1 MSHENSPVQ
10 SVAKALRLLDLLMEA
25 HQPLTQAA
33 LSEQTGWPKSTI
45 HGLLSTMRESAVVD
59 QQSDGRYCLGVRL
72 FEYGCA
78 VGASWSV
85 SDLAKP
91 HLQHLAS
98 VTGQSVFLSM
108 LNRSEV
114 ITIEQ
119 VQSRAGLRVVSEVG
133 TRLPLHCTS
142 QGKIVLAHMS
152 ESEAAKLL
160 SRAAPLTPFT
170 PHTETDTAALLASLP
185 ACREA
190 GFAVEN
196 GEYKIGLRSI
206 SAPVFTGGGTLKY
219 VVSVLGMFRSVHS
232 DEFAHAER
240 AVVAAGQ
247 MLSAALGYPG
257 K

>member
-1 MSHENSPVQ
+1 MSNENGPVQ
-10 SVAKALRLLDLLMEA
+10 SAAKALRLLGLLMEA
-25 HQPLTQAA
+25 HQPLTLAA

-133 TRLPLHCTS
+133 TCLLYTS
-142 QGKIVLAHMS
+142 PS
-152 ESEAAKLL
+152 P
-160 SRAAPLTPFT
+160 R
-170 PHTETDTAALLASLP
+170 D
-185 ACREA
+185 
-190 GFAVEN
+190 
-196 GEYKIGLRSI
+196 
-206 SAPVFTGGGTLKY
+206 
-219 VVSVLGMFRSVHS
+219 
-232 DEFAHAER
+232 
-240 AVVAAGQ
+240 
-247 MLSAALGYPG
+247 
-257 K
+257 

>member
-1 MSHENSPVQ
+1 MFHENSPVQ
-10 SVAKALRLLDLLMEA
+10 SVAKALRLLGLLMEA
-25 HQPLTQAA
+25 HQPLTLAA

-98 VTGQSVFLSM
+98 VTGQSVFLSL

-119 VQSRAGLRVVSEVG
+119 MQSRAGLRVVSEVG

-142 QGKIVLAHMS
+142 QGKVF
-152 ESEAAKLL
+152 L
-160 SRAAPLTPFT
+160 SK
-170 PHTETDTAALLASLP
+170 S
-185 ACREA
+185 C
-190 GFAVEN
+190 
-196 GEYKIGLRSI
+196 
-206 SAPVFTGGGTLKY
+206 
-219 VVSVLGMFRSVHS
+219 
-232 DEFAHAER
+232 
-240 AVVAAGQ
+240 
-247 MLSAALGYPG
+247 
-257 K
+257 

>member
-1 MSHENSPVQ
+1 MSHENGPVQ

-25 HQPLTQAA
+25 HQPLTLAA

-59 QQSDGRYCLGVRL
+59 RQSDGRYCLGVRL

-119 VQSRAGLRVVSEVG
+119 VQSRAGLHLAGKGVSIRDGRPRGEARPVAPHIGDICAQDPRHVG
-133 TRLPLHCTS
+133 EALPCDA
-142 QGKIVLAHMS
+142 G
-152 ESEAAKLL
+152 
-160 SRAAPLTPFT
+160 RA
-170 PHTETDTAALLASLP
+170 
-185 ACREA
+185 
-190 GFAVEN
+190 
-196 GEYKIGLRSI
+196 
-206 SAPVFTGGGTLKY
+206 
-219 VVSVLGMFRSVHS
+219 
-232 DEFAHAER
+232 
-240 AVVAAGQ
+240 
-247 MLSAALGYPG
+247 
-257 K
+257 

>member
-1 MSHENSPVQ
+1 MSHENGPVQ

-25 HQPLTQAA
+25 HQPLTLAA
-33 LSEQTGWPKSTI
+33 LSEQTGWPKSAI

-98 VTGQSVFLSM
+98 VTGQSVFLSL

-119 VQSRAGLRVVSEVG
+119 MQSRVGLRASCRRSGRVCRCTAPRRARCFYPRWPT
-133 TRLPLHCTS
+133 TRRSASC
-142 QGKIVLAHMS
+142 
-152 ESEAAKLL
+152 
-160 SRAAPLTPFT
+160 RAAHWSPIRPR
-170 PHTETDTAALLASLP
+170 PSS
-185 ACREA
+185 R
-190 GFAVEN
+190 G
-196 GEYKIGLRSI
+196 RS
-206 SAPVFTGGGTLKY
+206 S
-219 VVSVLGMFRSVHS
+219 SV
-232 DEFAHAER
+232 
-240 AVVAAGQ
+240 
-247 MLSAALGYPG
+247 
-257 K
+257 

>member
-1 MSHENSPVQ
+1 MSNENGPVQ
-10 SVAKALRLLDLLMEA
+10 SVAKALRLLGLLMEV
-25 HQPLTQAA
+25 HQPLTLAA

-98 VTGQSVFLSM
+98 VTGPSVFLSM

-142 QGKIVLAHMS
+142 QGKVFLSAMADH
-152 ESEAAKLL
+152 EAKRVL
-160 SRAAPLTPFT
+160 SRRTLEPYAP
-170 PHTETDTAALLASLP
+170 
-185 ACREA
+185 
-190 GFAVEN
+190 
-196 GEYKIGLRSI
+196 K
-206 SAPVFTGGGTLKY
+206 TL
-219 VVSVLGMFRSVHS
+219 VTW
-232 DEFAHAER
+232 
-240 AVVAAGQ
+240 
-247 MLSAALGYPG
+247 
-257 K
+257 

>member
-25 HQPLTQAA
+25 HQPLTLAA

-59 QQSDGRYCLGVRL
+59 QQSNGRYCLGVRL

-78 VGASWSV
+78 VGACWSV

-119 VQSRAGLRVVSEVG
+119 V
-133 TRLPLHCTS
+133 
-142 QGKIVLAHMS
+142 
-152 ESEAAKLL
+152 
-160 SRAAPLTPFT
+160 
-170 PHTETDTAALLASLP
+170 
-185 ACREA
+185 
-190 GFAVEN
+190 
-196 GEYKIGLRSI
+196 
-206 SAPVFTGGGTLKY
+206 
-219 VVSVLGMFRSVHS
+219 
-232 DEFAHAER
+232 
-240 AVVAAGQ
+240 
-247 MLSAALGYPG
+247 
-257 K
+257 

>member
-1 MSHENSPVQ
+1 MFHENGPVQ
-10 SVAKALRLLDLLMEA
+10 SVAKALRLLGLLMEA
-25 HQPLTQAA
+25 HQPLTLAA

-119 VQSRAGLRVVSEVG
+119 VQSRAGLRVVSRRTLEPYTLKTLV
-133 TRLPLHCTS
+133 TWEELFRVM
-142 QGKIVLAHMS
+142 Q
-152 ESEAAKLL
+152 AA
-160 SRAAPLTPFT
+160 
-170 PHTETDTAALLASLP
+170 
-185 ACREA
+185 REN
-190 GFAVEN
+190 GYAVEE
-196 GEYKIGLRSI
+196 GEYRFGLCSP
-206 SAPVFTGGGTLKY
+206 SAPVRDSSGAARYAVG
-219 VVSVLGMFRSVHS
+219 VVGMFNSVRSPAFQR
-232 DEFAHAER
+232 DIDLTC
-240 AVVAAGQ
+240 AAAAQ
-247 MLSAALGYPG
+247 ISTALGYRA
-257 K
+257 

>member
-25 HQPLTQAA
+25 HQPLTLAA

-59 QQSDGRYCLGVRL
+59 QQSDGRYCLGVQL

-133 TRLPLHCTS
+133 TAPRRARCFYPRWPTTRRSASC
-142 QGKIVLAHMS
+142 
-152 ESEAAKLL
+152 
-160 SRAAPLTPFT
+160 RAAHWSPIRPG
-170 PHTETDTAALLASLP
+170 PSS
-185 ACREA
+185 R
-190 GFAVEN
+190 G
-196 GEYKIGLRSI
+196 RS
-206 SAPVFTGGGTLKY
+206 S
-219 VVSVLGMFRSVHS
+219 SV
-232 DEFAHAER
+232 
-240 AVVAAGQ
+240 
-247 MLSAALGYPG
+247 
-257 K
+257 

>member
-1 MSHENSPVQ
+1 MSHENGPVQ

-25 HQPLTQAA
+25 HQTLTQAA

-59 QQSDGRYCLGVRL
+59 RQSDGRYCLGVRL

-98 VTGQSVFLSM
+98 VTGQSVFLSL

-114 ITIEQ
+114 TTIEQ

-142 QGKIVLAHMS
+142 QGKVFLSAMADH
-152 ESEAAKLL
+152 EAKRVL
-160 SRAAPLTPFT
+160 SRRTLEPYTPKTLVTWEKLCRPRVKTAVPWRMASTASACARPPRPCATAPARCATP
-170 PHTETDTAALLASLP
+170 
-185 ACREA
+185 
-190 GFAVEN
+190 
-196 GEYKIGLRSI
+196 
-206 SAPVFTGGGTLKY
+206 SA
-219 VVSVLGMFRSVHS
+219 
-232 DEFAHAER
+232 
-240 AVVAAGQ
+240 
-247 MLSAALGYPG
+247 LSACSTVCVRRISSAILT
-257 K
+257 

>member
-1 MSHENSPVQ
+1 MSHENGPVQ

-114 ITIEQ
+114 ITTNRC
-119 VQSRAGLRVVSEVG
+119 SPARDCASCRRSGRVCRCTAPRRVRCFYPRWPT
-133 TRLPLHCTS
+133 TRRSASC
-142 QGKIVLAHMS
+142 
-152 ESEAAKLL
+152 
-160 SRAAPLTPFT
+160 RAARWSPIRPR
-170 PHTETDTAALLASLP
+170 PSS
-185 ACREA
+185 R
-190 GFAVEN
+190 G
-196 GEYKIGLRSI
+196 RS
-206 SAPVFTGGGTLKY
+206 S
-219 VVSVLGMFRSVHS
+219 SV
-232 DEFAHAER
+232 
-240 AVVAAGQ
+240 
-247 MLSAALGYPG
+247 
-257 K
+257 